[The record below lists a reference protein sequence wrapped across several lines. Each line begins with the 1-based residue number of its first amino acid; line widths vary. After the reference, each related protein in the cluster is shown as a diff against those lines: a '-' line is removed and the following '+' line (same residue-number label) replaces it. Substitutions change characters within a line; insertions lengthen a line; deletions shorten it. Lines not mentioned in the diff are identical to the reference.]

1 MIFDCFM
8 SKLKCGLEIHT
19 YLLTN
24 EKLFCKCKAS
34 RERGLEPNT
43 LICPIC
49 TGQPGAKPMSP
60 NLTAVEKAVQIALML
75 SCKVNDTMPWMRK
88 HYDWPDLPK
97 GYQNTMSGAH
107 AIPLGVNGKFEGI
120 RIESMHLEE
129 DPASWDPKTGET
141 DYNRSGLPLVEIV
154 TAPDF
159 KSADEVHVWMNK
171 LVHALNYLKAVDSN
185 AGVKAD
191 VNVSLID
198 ENGKQKTE
206 RVEIKN
212 ITSIDAMKS
221 AVLFEMSRQEKEGS
235 VRETRRYDE
244 AKGITMRMRSKEK
257 EDDYRFIVDPDLMSV
272 SLNKKFVDEQS
283 KLVPELPSVKLEKL
297 IKKYKIDEKNA
308 SVLAKDV
315 DIVNFFEKV
324 AEKVDGKFALPWVT
338 VELLRVL
345 NYNNKKLSEV
355 SISVEHFVK
364 LLHLVKEK
372 KITELQAKQILNKF
386 APNSFDPSKVEGK
399 MDSEKELTPIINKV
413 LKEHEKV
420 VIDYINGDV
429 KSFNYLIGEVMRATN
444 RRADSNVVRK
454 LLEKL
459 INK

>member
-1 MIFDCFM
+1 M

-24 EKLFCKCKAS
+24 EKLFCRCKAS

-43 LICPIC
+43 LICPTC

-60 NLTAVEKAVQIALML
+60 NLAAVEKATQIALML
-75 SCKVNDTMPWMRK
+75 GCKVNDTMPWMRK

-107 AIPLGVNGKFEGI
+107 ATPLGSNGKFEGI
-120 RIESMHLEE
+120 TIESMHLEE
-129 DPASWDPKTGET
+129 DPASWDPKTGGV

-154 TAPDF
+154 TAPEF
-159 KSADEVHVWMNK
+159 TSADEVYYWVNK
-171 LVHALNYLKAVDSN
+171 LVHALNYLKAIDTN

-191 VNVSLID
+191 VNVSVVD
-198 ENGKQKTE
+198 DKGKQRTE

-212 ITSIDAMKS
+212 ITSIEAMKA
-221 AVLFEMSRQEKEGS
+221 AVLYEFDRQMKEGS

-244 AKGITMRMRSKEK
+244 AKGVTMRMRGKEK

-272 SLNKKFVDEQS
+272 NLKKSFIDEQK
-283 KLVPELPSVKLEKL
+283 KLIPELPSVKLEKL
-297 IKKYKIDEKNA
+297 IKKYKIDSNNA
-308 SVLAKDV
+308 LVLAKDV
-315 DIVNFFEKV
+315 DIVSFFEKV
-324 AEKVDGKFALPWVT
+324 AEKADGKFALPWVT

-355 SISVEHFVK
+355 SILVEHFVK
-364 LLHLVKEK
+364 LLHMIKDK
-372 KITELQAKQILNKF
+372 KITELQAKQVLNKF
-386 APNSFDPSKVEGK
+386 VPESFDPSKTEGK
-399 MDSEKELTPIINKV
+399 IDSDKELEPIIQKVIREHNKV
-413 LKEHEKV
+413 V
-420 VIDYINGDV
+420 ADYLNGDI

-444 RRADSNVVRK
+444 RRADSNMVRK

-459 INK
+459 IKK

>member
-1 MIFDCFM
+1 M

-24 EKLFCKCKAS
+24 EKLFCRCKAS

-43 LICPIC
+43 LICPTC

-60 NLTAVEKAVQIALML
+60 NLAAVEKATQIALML
-75 SCKVNDTMPWMRK
+75 GCNVNDTMPWMRK

-107 AIPLGVNGKFEGI
+107 ATPLGSNGKFEGI
-120 RIESMHLEE
+120 TIESMHLEE
-129 DPASWDPKTGET
+129 DPASWDPKTGGV

-154 TAPDF
+154 TAPEF
-159 KSADEVHVWMNK
+159 TSADEVYYWVNK
-171 LVHALNYLKAVDSN
+171 LVHALNYLKAIDTN

-191 VNVSLID
+191 VNVSVVD
-198 ENGKQKTE
+198 DKGKQRTE

-212 ITSIDAMKS
+212 ITSIEAMKA
-221 AVLFEMSRQEKEGS
+221 AVLYEFDRQMKEGS

-244 AKGITMRMRSKEK
+244 AKGVTMRMRGKEK

-272 SLNKKFVDEQS
+272 NLKKSFIDEQK
-283 KLVPELPSVKLEKL
+283 KLIPELPSVKLEKL
-297 IKKYKIDEKNA
+297 IKKYKIDSNNA
-308 SVLAKDV
+308 LVLAKDV
-315 DIVNFFEKV
+315 DIVSFFEKV
-324 AEKVDGKFALPWVT
+324 AEKADGKFALPWVT

-355 SISVEHFVK
+355 SILVEHFVK
-364 LLHLVKEK
+364 LLHMIKDK
-372 KITELQAKQILNKF
+372 KITELQAKQVLNKF
-386 APNSFDPSKVEGK
+386 VPESFDPSKTEGK
-399 MDSEKELTPIINKV
+399 IDSDKELEPIIQKVIREHNKV
-413 LKEHEKV
+413 V
-420 VIDYINGDV
+420 ADYLNGDI

-444 RRADSNVVRK
+444 RRADSNMVRK

-459 INK
+459 IKK